1 MMRSNSTYVITPD
14 SFQISQGIIGLPL
27 ARPSRRLTA
36 MLLDLLIVTVL
47 VKTAGPVLLGLAA
60 AFFAFRMSRKVT
72 GAGTRPLG
80 RVVRLSIRATGAFIL
95 FMVATSL
102 WSKGAD
108 GVRRMTKSGVQMN
121 LTNRDGTD
129 SVKFSPMQVPALV
142 GRVNA
147 LQNAETEED
156 AQRLAGE
163 LAAGFRRA
171 GVEEAQIRE
180 TIEGIADESE
190 HDWMERAVEHA
201 LEGPAT
207 GAAATA
213 RPASADSLARAYA
226 AYMAAGDTAK
236 AREIQ
241 PRLASVVARDS
252 LDELRGELRQAQREN
267 SDLAGRVERAE
278 NRGILHA
285 ITGFLDELGLGFG
298 WTGLYFTAFLTLWRG
313 QTPGKKLAG
322 VRVVRLNGQ
331 PLTLWTSFER
341 FGGYAAGLVTGL
353 LGFAQ
358 VYWDRN
364 RQMIHDKIVE
374 TVVVRERGA
383 REAAPA
389 PQPARPAVAA
399 FGSYPAARG
408 TPPAG

>member
-36 MLLDLLIVTVL
+36 MLLDLMIVAIL
-47 VKTAGPVLLGLAA
+47 VKTAGAMLLGLAA
-60 AFFAFRMSRKVT
+60 AFFAFRVSRKVT
-72 GAGTRPLG
+72 GAGTHPLG
-80 RVVRLSIRATGAFIL
+80 RVVRFSVRATGAFIL
-95 FMVATSL
+95 FLVAMNVWGSGAAGLRRVLSSTGMRMTVAT
-102 WSKGAD
+102 G
-108 GVRRMTKSGVQMN
+108 SG
-121 LTNRDGTD
+121 D
-129 SVKFSPMQVPALV
+129 SVRVTAAQALGLVPQMT
-142 GRVNA
+142 A

-163 LAAGFRRA
+163 LANSFRRA
-171 GVEEAQIRE
+171 GMEEEQVRE
-180 TIEGIADESE
+180 TMEGIVDDAEQE
-190 HDWMERAVEHA
+190 WMEDVVANA
-201 LEGPAT
+201 LAAPRP
-207 GAAATA
+207 AAADSTK
-213 RPASADSLARAYA
+213 PASADSLARAYA
-226 AYMAAGDTAK
+226 AYTAAGDTAA
-236 AREIQ
+236 ARRIQ
-241 PRLASVVARDS
+241 PQLASILARDS
-252 LDELRGELRQAQREN
+252 LDALRGELRDARREN
-267 SDLAGRVERAE
+267 GQLEGRVERAE
-278 NRGILHA
+278 NRGILSS
-285 ITGFLDELGLGFG
+285 IKGLLDELGIGFG

-331 PLTLWTSFER
+331 PMTLWTSFER

-374 TVVVRERGA
+374 TVVVRDRGA

-399 FGSYPAARG
+399 FGSYPPDRRS
-408 TPPAG
+408 

>member
-1 MMRSNSTYVITPD
+1 MRSNSTYVITPD

-36 MLLDLLIVTVL
+36 MLLDLVIVALL
-47 VKTAGPVLLGLAA
+47 VKTAGAMLLGLAA

-72 GAGTRPLG
+72 GAGTHPLG
-80 RVVRLSIRATGAFIL
+80 RAVRFSIRAFGAFIL
-95 FMVATSL
+95 FLVAVNV

-108 GVRRMTKSGVQMN
+108 GLRRMARSGVQLN
-121 LTNRDGTD
+121 ISRQGGTD
-129 SVKFSPMQVPALV
+129 SVDVSAWQALGLVPQVTAL
-142 GRVNA
+142 RNA
-147 LQNAETEED
+147 KTEED

-163 LAAGFRRA
+163 LANGFRRT
-171 GVEEAQIRE
+171 GMEEEQVRDAM
-180 TIEGIADESE
+180 EGIANDADQE
-190 HDWMERAVEHA
+190 WMERAVERA
-201 LEGPAT
+201 MEAP
-207 GAAATA
+207 AATA
-213 RPASADSLARAYA
+213 AGSARPAGADSLARAYA
-226 AYMAAGDTAK
+226 AHMAAGDTAA
-236 AREIQ
+236 ARAVQ
-241 PRLASVVARDS
+241 PQLASVLARDS
-252 LDELRGELRQAQREN
+252 LDELRGELSQARREN
-267 SDLAGRVERAE
+267 GELAGRVERAE
-278 NRGILHA
+278 NRGILA
-285 ITGFLDELGLGFG
+285 SIKGLLDELGLGFG

-331 PLTLWTSFER
+331 PMTLWTSFER

-383 REAAPA
+383 RDDAPA

-399 FGSYPAARG
+399 FGSYPSSRRG
-408 TPPAG
+408 

>member
-1 MMRSNSTYVITPD
+1 MRSNSTYVITPD

-36 MLLDLLIVTVL
+36 MLLDLIIVALL
-47 VKTAGPVLLGLAA
+47 VKMAGALLLGLAA

-72 GAGTRPLG
+72 GAGSRPLG
-80 RVVRLSIRATGAFIL
+80 RAVRLGIRAFGAFIL

-108 GVRRMTKSGVQMN
+108 SVRRMAKSGVQMN

-129 SVKFSPMQVPALV
+129 SVKISPLQVPALV
-142 GRVNA
+142 AHVTA

-156 AQRLAGE
+156 ARRIAGE
-163 LAAGFRRA
+163 MAAGFRRA

-180 TIEGIADESE
+180 TMEGIADESE
-190 HDWMERAVEHA
+190 HDWMQSAVENA
-201 LEGPAT
+201 LETPGNV
-207 GAAATA
+207 AAPSA

-226 AYMAAGDTAK
+226 AYMAAGDTAA
-236 AREIQ
+236 AREVR

-252 LDELRGELRQAQREN
+252 LDELRGELRDARREN
-267 SDLAGRVERAE
+267 SQLAGRVERAE
-278 NRGILHA
+278 NRGILHF
-285 ITGFLDELGLGFG
+285 ITSFLDELGLGFG

-331 PLTLWTSFER
+331 PMTLWTSFER

-374 TVVVRERGA
+374 TVVVRDRA
-383 REAAPA
+383 T
-389 PQPARPAVAA
+389 PQPAAAAQPGLSAVSA
-399 FGSYPAARG
+399 FGSYPPASR
-408 TPPAG
+408 TVPPTR

>member
-1 MMRSNSTYVITPD
+1 MRSNSTFVITPD

-36 MLLDLLIVTVL
+36 MLLDLLIVALL
-47 VKTAGPVLLGLAA
+47 VKMAGPVLLGLAA

-80 RVVRLSIRATGAFIL
+80 RVVRFSVRAFGALIL
-95 FMVATSL
+95 FLVATSV
-102 WSKGAD
+102 WGKGART
-108 GVRRMTKSGVQMN
+108 VRGIMGSQGVQMT
-121 LTNRDGTD
+121 LATGGGD
-129 SVKFSPMQVPALV
+129 SVRVSAVQALGLSRDV
-142 GRVNA
+142 AAFQGA
-147 LQNAETEED
+147 DSEAE
-156 AQRLAGE
+156 ARRLAGQ
-163 LAAGFRRA
+163 LVSGFRAAG
-171 GVEEAQIRE
+171 VPEDEVRE
-180 TIEGIADESE
+180 TLEGIAENSDRR
-190 HDWMERAVEHA
+190 WMEDVVQTA
-201 LEGPAT
+201 LAT
-207 GAAATA
+207 PPAAASA
-213 RPASADSLARAYA
+213 APSVPSVSADSLARAYA
-226 AYMAAGDTAK
+226 AYTAAGDTAA
-236 AREIQ
+236 ARRVQ
-241 PRLASVVARDS
+241 PQLASLLARDS
-252 LDELRGELRQAQREN
+252 LDELRGELKEAEDTNQVLTQR
-267 SDLAGRVERAE
+267 AERAE

-285 ITGFLDELGLGFG
+285 ITDLLDELGIGFG

-331 PLTLWTSFER
+331 PMTMWTSFER

-383 REAAPA
+383 
-389 PQPARPAVAA
+389 PQPAAAPLPVRPAVAA
-399 FGSYPAARG
+399 FGSHPSVRRSPG
-408 TPPAG
+408 V